1 MEALKKRHAEHD
13 AEVRRL
19 SKEIQRR
26 KRRARGQGQCGPM
39 KLRESQRSIAR
50 VLVCMKN
57 GEPTAAVQYVARS
70 QRTRC
75 CDAASKEQ
83 LEADLRDWWRA
94 TDVEER
100 QTYLVVDETNAKMRK
115 AIVQAKRFA
124 VDGTLEAWVD
134 IQNVQKGINPAP
146 AIVMQ
151 QAVAVKRRFGLEHPA
166 CRRSSRRWLQRWRHR
181 CGIQL
186 RRGLVQE
193 QLSVHQMHGKVM
205 HGAAPKS
212 SWGVGWLWVGRA
224 PG

>member
-1 MEALKKRHAEHD
+1 MQELKKSHAEHD

-19 SKEIQRR
+19 SKEMQRR
-26 KRRARGQGQCGPM
+26 KRRAREQCGPM
-39 KLRESQRSIAR
+39 KLREPQRSIAR
-50 VLVCMKN
+50 VLVCMNN

-70 QRTRC
+70 QKTRC

-134 IQNVQKGINPAP
+134 NQNVQKGIFPAP
-146 AIVMQ
+146 GIVMQ
-151 QAVAVKRRFGLEHPA
+151 QAVAVKRSMGVEHPA
-166 CRRSSRRWLQRWRHR
+166 NRRSSRRWLQRWRHR

-212 SWGVGWLWVGRA
+212 SRGVGWLWVGRA